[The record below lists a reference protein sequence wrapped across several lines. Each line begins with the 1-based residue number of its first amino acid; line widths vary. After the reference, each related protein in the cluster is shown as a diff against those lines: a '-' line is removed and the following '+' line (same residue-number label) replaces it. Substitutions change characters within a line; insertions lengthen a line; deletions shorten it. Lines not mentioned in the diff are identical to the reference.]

1 MKIIKTKG
9 IDSILPIKI
18 NVSKT
23 RWKETQ
29 IELFSL
35 GCRWSYSG
43 RSIVE
48 SYEPY
53 LFIDKHKHIRCSS
66 DKNLFDEHAYKEIP
80 EYKLL

>member
-1 MKIIKTKG
+1 MKIIRTKG
-9 IDSILPIKI
+9 IESILPIKI

-23 RWKETQ
+23 RWKEVQ
-29 IELFSL
+29 IQLFSL
-35 GCRWSYSG
+35 GYIWSYSG

>member
-1 MKIIKTKG
+1 MKIIRTKG
-9 IDSILPIKI
+9 IESILPIKI

-23 RWKETQ
+23 RWKEIQ
-29 IELFSL
+29 IRLFSF

-43 RSIVE
+43 DCVID
-48 SYEPY
+48 SYEQY
-53 LFIDKHKHIRCSS
+53 LFVDKYKHIRCSS